1 MHSAGI
7 HNARPNAPMHPSL
20 PTFMS
25 NHSTIKRLEPIAAGA
40 LLALFL
46 VRPALAETI
55 AAPAPQASPAG
66 LWNRSV
72 LFGDMGGLRSWLDRY
87 GVSLGVQETGEYL
100 RNLSGGAHRGGAY
113 DGTTQLDLSV
123 DTQKAIGLPGG
134 TLHAS
139 ALQIHGTSL
148 SQRNLNLLQNASGL
162 EANAG
167 TRLWELWYRQSLLD
181 GKADLKLGQQ
191 SLDQEFMT
199 SEHGATFMNA
209 TFGWPGLPSADMPD
223 GGPAYPL
230 SSLGAR
236 LRVSPSNAWTV
247 LAGVFDGSP
256 AGPGEG
262 DPQQRNAHGTT
273 FSLHGGALFIAEAQF
288 TVNQESDKHSSQQT
302 GELPGSYKVGLWYNT
317 QHFSDLRNDSTG
329 GSLAN
334 STSNGVARQ
343 HAGNYGFYAI
353 ADQMVWRQNAN
364 SARSLSVFAELMAAP
379 GDRNLID
386 MGINAGVTLSAP
398 FNGRDADVVGLAVG
412 YSRIGSHARGLD
424 RDTQH
429 HTPAYPER
437 TGETILEA
445 TYQYQIAPWW
455 QLQGDLQYAIRP
467 SGGIPDPNHPASRIG
482 NEAIVGIK
490 STIVF

>member
-1 MHSAGI
+1 MNNI
-7 HNARPNAPMHPSL
+7 
-20 PTFMS
+20 F
-25 NHSTIKRLEPIAAGA
+25 TIKRLEPIAAGA

-46 VRPALAETI
+46 ARPALADTI
-55 AAPAPQASPAG
+55 AASAPEPSSQG
-66 LWNRSV
+66 LWNRTV
-72 LFGDMGGLRSWLDRY
+72 LFGDMAGVRSWLDRY
-87 GVSLGVQETGEYL
+87 GVSLGLQETDEYL
-100 RNLSGGAHRGGAY
+100 RNLSGGTRRGGAY

-123 DTQKAIGLPGG
+123 DTQRAFGLPGG

-148 SQRNLNLLQNASGL
+148 SQRNLDLLQNASGL

-167 TRLWELWYRQSLLD
+167 TRLWELWYRQSLLE
-181 GKADLKLGQQ
+181 GSADLKLGQQ

-236 LRVSPSNAWTV
+236 LRVSPSNAWTI
-247 LAGVFDGSP
+247 LAGVFDGNP

-262 DPQQRNAHGTT
+262 DPQRRNAHGTT
-273 FSLHGGALFIAEAQF
+273 FNLHGGALLIAEAQF
-288 TVNQESDKHSSQQT
+288 TVNQESAKHSAQQT
-302 GELPGSYKVGLWYNT
+302 RGMPGTYKLGLWYNT
-317 QHFSDLRNDSTG
+317 QHFGDLRIDSAG

-334 STSNGVARQ
+334 STSNGAARQ
-343 HAGNYGFYAI
+343 HAGNHGFYAI
-353 ADQMVWRQNAN
+353 ADQMVWRQNTY

-398 FNGRDADVVGLAVG
+398 FNGRDADVVGLALG
-412 YSRIGSHARGLD
+412 YSRIGSHARSLD

-429 HTPAYPER
+429 YTTGYPER

-445 TYQYQIAPWW
+445 TYQYQVAPWW
-455 QLQGDLQYAIRP
+455 QLQGDLQFAIRP

-482 NEAIVGIK
+482 NETIVGIK
-490 STIVF
+490 STIEF